1 MKIKRKM
8 LQKAVSEAGGFM
20 EVLLSCGMAYAKLIS
35 YLAFRTME
43 PVLKCFIQEMRKKSF
58 AVEISWQVWTAVSS
72 IFGSH

>member
-20 EVLLSCGMAYAKLIS
+20 EVLLSCGMVYVKLIN

-43 PVLKCFIQEMRKKSF
+43 SVQKYLLQEIRKKSF
-58 AVEISWQVWTAVSS
+58 VVEISWQVWTAVLS
-72 IFGSH
+72 ILESH